1 MVEYSYSKIKIIND
15 EGITFKDGTKILF
28 EECRRNWA
36 KVKKLDINDTHCVAE
51 RNISSSEPYYIFYSN
66 KKVKIVFDSMF
77 FLCKK
82 KNFMNL
88 QIKLNRLGYS
98 SFDLS

>member
-15 EGITFKDGTKILF
+15 EGITFNDGTKILF
-28 EECRRNWA
+28 EECRCNWA
-36 KVKKLDINDTHCVAE
+36 KEKELDDTHCVAE
-51 RNISSSEPYYIFYSN
+51 RNMSASKPYFIFYSN
-66 KKVKIVFDSMF
+66 KKVKIIFDSVF
-77 FLCKK
+77 FLCKNK

-98 SFDLS
+98 SYDLS

>member
-15 EGITFKDGTKILF
+15 EGITFKDGTKIIF

-36 KVKKLDINDTHCVAE
+36 KVKELDINDTHCVAE
-51 RNISSSEPYYIFYSN
+51 RKMSASKPYFIFYSN
-66 KKVKIVFDSMF
+66 KKVKIVFDNVF
-77 FLCKK
+77 FLLK